1 MFANKAGPNPSTVP
15 YIVSLNV
22 YTLDPYKNFQPSPMF
37 ANKAGANPSIVPYI
51 VSLNVYTLDPWSIFN
66 LVQCLPI
73 RPEPTPA

>member
-37 ANKAGANPSIVPYI
+37 ANKAGANPSIVP
-51 VSLNVYTLDPWSIFN
+51 
-66 LVQCLPI
+66 
-73 RPEPTPA
+73 